1 MSVALAIVAVVA
13 LGTFGLVLILAR
25 RLRAVTER
33 VNYFLP
39 ASPGTLPHPGTPF
52 PDFEAVS
59 ADGERLSQA
68 AFAGVDRIFAVLST
82 ECAACEQ
89 QVSAL
94 KESGAGLE
102 PRAIVV
108 VVGPAADSRA
118 DMVTRLAGN
127 TVVIEEPEHG
137 PIAEAL
143 EISEFPAVLLVRD
156 GVIQLAGHALAEVL
170 PKLPVGAASAS
181 AESSRLG

>member
-1 MSVALAIVAVVA
+1 LSAALAIVAVIA

-33 VNYFLP
+33 VNIFLP

-59 ADGERLSQA
+59 ADGEHLSRA

-82 ECAACEQ
+82 ECGPCEQ
-89 QVSAL
+89 QVAAFR
-94 KESGAGLE
+94 KSGADLE
-102 PRAIVV
+102 PRAIVA
-108 VVGPAADSRA
+108 VVGPAQSRA
-118 DMVTRLAGN
+118 AMVTELDGHA
-127 TVVIEEPEHG
+127 VVIEEPEYG
-137 PIAEAL
+137 PVAQAL
-143 EISEFPAVLLVRD
+143 EISEFPAVLLVKD

-170 PKLPVGAASAS
+170 PALPVGAASAPANS
-181 AESSRLG
+181 